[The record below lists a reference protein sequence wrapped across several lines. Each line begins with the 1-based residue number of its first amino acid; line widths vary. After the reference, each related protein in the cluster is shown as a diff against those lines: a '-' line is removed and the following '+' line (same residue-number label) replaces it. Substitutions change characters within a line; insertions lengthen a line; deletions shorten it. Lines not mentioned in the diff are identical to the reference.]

1 MGSCCCSRLLQLH
14 SVRLMLPLSPSLSF
28 SSNCHVSSSAHLI
41 PSHQQPHPPSS
52 QLVALEYADLNL
64 SYNLDLGHVRIR
76 QHVNPLSSSFSV
88 PAQVPDW
95 NQVFADP
102 TLPLMVDI
110 GCGSGRFLMWLAK
123 RTPKERNFLG
133 LEIRERIVKRAEVWV
148 KDLALDNIHFLFAN
162 ATISFKQLVE
172 SYPGPMVL
180 VSILVSL
187 SPCSRN
193 PKTWFLYLSST
204 DCHLII
210 YIIYFF
216 SIRLCPD
223 PHFKKRHHKRRVLQK
238 PLVGAIVDN
247 LMPGGQVFIQSD
259 VLEVA
264 LDMRNQ
270 FDEIEA
276 LKHTDVLNPAL
287 LCDSE
292 GWLLSNPMGIR
303 TEREIH
309 AELEGAKIFRRLYQK
324 QIQSRN
330 RAADSSK
337 TRMAG

>member
-1 MGSCCCSRLLQLH
+1 MASSYCCSRLLLQ
-14 SVRLMLPLSPSLSF
+14 SQSSRLMLRFSPFLATPPTPSSLSF
-28 SSNCHVSSSAHLI
+28 SSNCHVSSSAQATLQQQHE
-41 PSHQQPHPPSS
+41 QQPLPQSS

-95 NQVFADP
+95 NHAFADP

-133 LEIRERIVKRAEVWV
+133 LEIRERIVKRAESWA
-148 KDLALDNIHFLFAN
+148 KDLALDNILFLFAN

-172 SYPGPMVL
+172 SYPGPLVL
-180 VSILVSL
+180 VSV
-187 SPCSRN
+187 
-193 PKTWFLYLSST
+193 
-204 DCHLII
+204 
-210 YIIYFF
+210 
-216 SIRLCPD
+216 LCPD
-223 PHFKKRHHKRRVLQK
+223 PHFKKKHHKRRVLQK

-259 VLEVA
+259 VIEMA

-270 FDEIEA
+270 FDEVKT
-276 LKHTDVLNPAL
+276 LKHIEVLDPAM

-292 GWLLSNPMGIR
+292 GWLLSNPMAIR

-309 AELEGAKIFRRLYQK
+309 AEHEGAKIYRRLYQK
-324 QIQSRN
+324 QMI
-330 RAADSSK
+330 DHL
-337 TRMAG
+337 

>member
-1 MGSCCCSRLLQLH
+1 MASSSR
-14 SVRLMLPLSPSLSF
+14 SRLMLQLQSSPRLMLRLSPFLAIPSPSSSLSF
-28 SSNCHVSSSAHLI
+28 SSNFRVSSSAQPTL
-41 PSHQQPHPPSS
+41 QQPYPRSS
-52 QLVALEYADLNL
+52 EIVALEYADLNL

-133 LEIRERIVKRAEVWV
+133 LEIRQRIVKRAEIWA
-148 KDLALDNIHFLFAN
+148 KDLALNNIHFLFAN

-172 SYPGPMVL
+172 SYPGPLVL
-180 VSILVSL
+180 VSI
-187 SPCSRN
+187 
-193 PKTWFLYLSST
+193 
-204 DCHLII
+204 
-210 YIIYFF
+210 
-216 SIRLCPD
+216 LCPD

-247 LMPGGQVFIQSD
+247 LMLGGQVFVQSD
-259 VLEVA
+259 VLQVA

-270 FDEIEA
+270 FDEVEA
-276 LKHTDVLNPAL
+276 LKHLDVSNPAI

-309 AELEGAKIFRRLYQK
+309 AELEGAKIFRRLIAQVIVQAMYK
-324 QIQSRN
+324 VGKIR
-330 RAADSSK
+330 
-337 TRMAG
+337 

>member
-1 MGSCCCSRLLQLH
+1 MVKDEDIGQGEESNKVEGASTATNEVLSRPKEPPDSLH
-14 SVRLMLPLSPSLSF
+14 GDTTSTEMVMALDLGPNLSNTGREAL
-28 SSNCHVSSSAHLI
+28 
-41 PSHQQPHPPSS
+41 
-52 QLVALEYADLNL
+52 LEYDM
-64 SYNLDLGHVRIR
+64 GHVRIR
-76 QHVNPLSSSFSV
+76 QHVNPLSSSFSA

-123 RTPKERNFLG
+123 RTPKVRNYLG
-133 LEIRERIVKRAEVWV
+133 LEIRQRLVKRAELWV

-162 ATISFKQLVE
+162 ATISFKQLIE
-172 SYPGPMVL
+172 SYPGPLQL
-180 VSILVSL
+180 VSI
-187 SPCSRN
+187 
-193 PKTWFLYLSST
+193 
-204 DCHLII
+204 
-210 YIIYFF
+210 
-216 SIRLCPD
+216 LCPD

-247 LMPGGQVFIQSD
+247 LVAGGQVFVQSD

-270 FDEIEA
+270 FDEVDA
-276 LKHTDVLNPAL
+276 LKHVDALDPAM

-309 AELEGAKIFRRLYQK
+309 AELEAQEEPCPCQTYMEWNTCVRHSAECTPHDTNLNRTFRTTIERMRVTMMCVKISCCTYP
-324 QIQSRN
+324 
-330 RAADSSK
+330 
-337 TRMAG
+337 T

>member
-1 MGSCCCSRLLQLH
+1 MASSYCCSRLLLQ
-14 SVRLMLPLSPSLSF
+14 SQSSRLMLRFSPFLATPPTPSSLSF
-28 SSNCHVSSSAHLI
+28 SSNCHVSSSAQATLQQQHE
-41 PSHQQPHPPSS
+41 QQPLPRSS

-95 NQVFADP
+95 NHAFADP

-133 LEIRERIVKRAEVWV
+133 LEIRERIVKRAESWA
-148 KDLALDNIHFLFAN
+148 KDLALDNILFLFAN

-172 SYPGPMVL
+172 SYPGPLVL
-180 VSILVSL
+180 VSV
-187 SPCSRN
+187 
-193 PKTWFLYLSST
+193 
-204 DCHLII
+204 
-210 YIIYFF
+210 
-216 SIRLCPD
+216 LCPD
-223 PHFKKRHHKRRVLQK
+223 PHFKKKHHKRRVLQK

-259 VLEVA
+259 VIEMA

-270 FDEIEA
+270 FDEVET
-276 LKHTDVLNPAL
+276 LKHIEVLDPAM

-292 GWLLSNPMGIR
+292 GWLLSNPMAIR

-309 AELEGAKIFRRLYQK
+309 AEHEGAKIYRRLYQK
-324 QIQSRN
+324 Q
-330 RAADSSK
+330 
-337 TRMAG
+337 M